1 MTQNPDKFRAMVV
14 EQTADG
20 RFESRIQE
28 RAISELPDGDVLVK
42 VQYSSLNYKDALSA
56 IGNKGVTRHYPH
68 TPGIDA
74 AGEVVE
80 SRSDAFKAG
89 EAVLITGHD
98 MGMDTDGG
106 FGRYVRVPADWVL
119 HLPAGMDARQSM
131 MYGTAG
137 FTAGL
142 SLYELE
148 GAGIAPESGDVLVT
162 GASGGVGSLAVGIL
176 GAAGYSVIA
185 ATGKA
190 NATEILNRLGASAV
204 VDRGDVQDSSGKA
217 LLKGRFAAAIDTVG
231 GPMLSSAIRSI
242 RYGGAVT
249 CCGNAASPDL
259 QLTVYP
265 FILRAVRLIG
275 IESVACPAHIRQV
288 IWERL
293 AGKWR
298 VPELSLLAREI
309 GLDAVPDQLAAM
321 LEGNHM
327 GRSIVAL
334 AD

>member
-1 MTQNPDKFRAMVV
+1 MAQNPDVFRAMVV
-14 EQTADG
+14 EQTEEG
-20 RFESRIQE
+20 RFESRIQG
-28 RAISELPDGDVLVK
+28 RAISDLPDGDVLVK
-42 VQYSSLNYKDALSA
+42 VHYSSLNYKDALST

-80 SRSDAFKAG
+80 STSDEFAAG
-89 EAVLITGHD
+89 APVLVAGHD
-98 MGMDTDGG
+98 LGMDTDGG

-119 HLPAGMDARQSM
+119 HLPAGMDARKSM

-148 GAGIAPESGDVLVT
+148 GAGIVPEGGDILVT

-190 NATEILNRLGASAV
+190 GASEILTRLGAASV
-204 VDRGDVQDSSGKA
+204 VDSRDVQDSSGKP
-217 LLKGRFAAAIDTVG
+217 LLKARFAAAIDTVG

-275 IESVACPAHIRQV
+275 IESVACPRPVRQLV
-288 IWERL
+288 WERL

-298 VPELSLLAREI
+298 VPELPSLITEI
-309 GLDAVPDQLAAM
+309 GLEAVPDQLTAM
-321 LEGNHM
+321 LENRHM

>member
-1 MTQNPDKFRAMVV
+1 MTHNPDMFRAMVV

-20 RFESRIQE
+20 RFESRIKE
-28 RAISELPDGDVLVK
+28 RAISDLPDGDVLVK
-42 VQYSSLNYKDALSA
+42 VHYSSLNYKDALSA

-80 SRSDAFKAG
+80 SRSDAFAAG
-89 EAVLITGHD
+89 DAVLVGGHD

-131 MYGTAG
+131 RYGTAG

-148 GAGIAPESGDVLVT
+148 GAGITPESGDILVT
-162 GASGGVGSLAVGIL
+162 GASGGVGSIAVSIL
-176 GAAGYSVIA
+176 GASGYSVVA
-185 ATGKA
+185 ATGKPGA
-190 NATEILNRLGASAV
+190 SEILTRLGAAAV
-204 VDRGDVQDSSGKA
+204 VDRGEVQDSSSKP
-217 LLKGRFAAAIDTVG
+217 LLKARFAAAIDTVG
-231 GPMLSSAIRSI
+231 GPMLSAAIRSI
-242 RYGGAVT
+242 QYGGAVT

-275 IESVACPAHIRQV
+275 IESVACPGPVRQL

-293 AGKWR
+293 AGQWR
-298 VPELSLLAREI
+298 VPELSSLTTEI
-309 GLDAVPDQLAAM
+309 GLNAVPDQLTAM
-321 LEGNHM
+321 LEDKHM

>member
-14 EQTADG
+14 EQTTDG

-28 RAISELPDGDVLVK
+28 RTISDLPDGDVLVK
-42 VQYSSLNYKDALSA
+42 VRYSSLNYKDALSA

-80 SRSDAFKAG
+80 SRSDSFKAG
-89 EAVLITGHD
+89 EAVLVGGHD

-106 FGRYVRVPADWVL
+106 FGRYVRVPADWLL

-148 GAGIAPESGDVLVT
+148 GAGITPESGDILVT

-185 ATGKA
+185 ATGKTGA
-190 NATEILNRLGASAV
+190 SEILTRLGAAAV
-204 VDRGDVQDSSGKA
+204 VDRGDVQDSSGKP
-217 LLKGRFAAAIDTVG
+217 LLKARFAAAIDTVG
-231 GPMLSSAIRSI
+231 GPMLSAAIRSV

-249 CCGNAASPDL
+249 CCGNAASADL

-265 FILRAVRLIG
+265 FILRALRLIG
-275 IESVACPAHIRQV
+275 IESVACPRPLRQLV
-288 IWERL
+288 WERL

-298 VPELSLLAREI
+298 VPELSSLITEI
-309 GLDAVPDQLAAM
+309 GLDAVPGELTAM
-321 LEGNHM
+321 LEDRHQ
-327 GRSIVAL
+327 GRSIVCL
-334 AD
+334 GD

>member
-1 MTQNPDKFRAMVV
+1 MVQNPDKFRAMVV

-20 RFESRIQE
+20 RFERRIQE
-28 RAISELPDGDVLVK
+28 RTLSDLPDGDVLVK

-89 EAVLITGHD
+89 EAVLVAGHD
-98 MGMDTDGG
+98 MGMETDGG

-119 HLPAGMDARQSM
+119 HLPAGMDARLSM

-148 GAGIAPESGDVLVT
+148 GAGITQESGDILVT

-190 NATEILNRLGASAV
+190 GASEILTRLGAASV
-204 VDRGDVQDSSGKA
+204 VDRGDVQDSSDKP
-217 LLKGRFAAAIDTVG
+217 LLKSRFAGAIDTVG
-231 GPMLSSAIRSI
+231 GPMLSSAIRSVK
-242 RYGGAVT
+242 YGGAVT

-275 IESVACPAHIRQV
+275 IESVACPRHIRQL

-298 VPELSLLAREI
+298 VSELSGLITEI
-309 GLDAVPDQLAAM
+309 GLDAVPDELTAM
-321 LEGNHM
+321 LEDRHM
-327 GRSIVAL
+327 GRSIVCL
-334 AD
+334 GD